1 MLSFPFCN
9 RTTQLF
15 PQQLYYY
22 TPPDFISWSSSSPL
36 PPSPPMLLAEN
47 QEYYYY
53 TIYFA
58 LLMCSFVLQPK
69 WRRGPRT
76 QTYVSNIAS
85 SKTCRESTLLSREK
99 DRKRESS
106 WEKPNYFSL
115 RFALSV
121 YLLLL
126 QRCVK
131 WEYFQSCVLFNRC
144 LYVELSWALFCESQ
158 HLVPYFS
165 FLSVLLLSLPVTS
178 FFRSHSQKG
187 SWRKKC
193 VYVVCFLNLK
203 NMACGETMW
212 KP

>member
-99 DRKRESS
+99 DRK
-106 WEKPNYFSL
+106 EK
-115 RFALSV
+115 V
-121 YLLLL
+121 
-126 QRCVK
+126 VGK
-131 WEYFQSCVLFNRC
+131 
-144 LYVELSWALFCESQ
+144 SQ
-158 HLVPYFS
+158 TIS
-165 FLSVLLLSLPVTS
+165 LSVLLSPCICCFYKDVWSESIFSLAYSSIDVCMSSWAEHCSVRASILFPIFPFSLFS
-178 FFRSHSQKG
+178 FSLFPSHLFFAHTV
-187 SWRKKC
+187 KKEAEGKS
-193 VYVVCFLNLK
+193 VCMSCAF
-203 NMACGETMW
+203 
-212 KP
+212 